1 MRIVLIGFFLGISLS
16 ACANRQI
23 DEIPLADAG
32 QAFKTRFGTVVSQ
45 HPVTVR
51 SSPQTAISLGIFAA
65 GVTSTLIAADNVTF
79 VAGALAGGT
88 AAAAIHYF
96 GEMNDAIEYQI
107 LLEDG
112 SFILIDQLQA
122 SDEPILQPGSAVIV
136 EYGAMRN
143 RVLPMPIGVQ
153 DMPKPRQ
160 IRIKGQKPKIKK
172 LDMQICS
179 KNNLADGTREACV
192 KF

>member
-1 MRIVLIGFFLGISLS
+1 MRFVFLGFLLGISLS
-16 ACANRQI
+16 ACANRKI

-32 QAFKTRFGTVVSQ
+32 QIFKTRFGTVVSQ

-79 VAGALAGGT
+79 VGGALAGGT

-96 GEMNDAIEYQI
+96 GEINDAIEYQI
-107 LLEDG
+107 MLEDG
-112 SFILIDQLQA
+112 SFVLIDQLQA
-122 SDEPILQPGSAVIV
+122 SDEPVLQPGSTVV
-136 EYGAMRN
+136 VQFGAMRN
-143 RVLPMPIGVQ
+143 RVLPMPAGVQ
-153 DMPKPRQ
+153 DLPKPRQ
-160 IRIKGQKPKIKK
+160 IRIKGQKHKIKK

-179 KNNLADGTREACV
+179 KNNIGDGTREACV
-192 KF
+192 KY